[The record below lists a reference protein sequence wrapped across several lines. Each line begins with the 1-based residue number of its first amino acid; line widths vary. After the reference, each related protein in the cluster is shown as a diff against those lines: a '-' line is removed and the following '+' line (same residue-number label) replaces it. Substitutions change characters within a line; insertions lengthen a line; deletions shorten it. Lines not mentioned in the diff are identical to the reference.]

1 MDRNKRTYL
10 PITLDITD
18 KKILV
23 IGGGNSAY
31 KKVKILLRFTDMVE
45 VIAKEICQEIKDLG
59 VTYQQKAYEKSDL
72 KGYLMLYSCTNNEAL
87 DKQILKEGTEVG
99 VLVNIHDQPAMCQYV
114 SPAIFS
120 KESLTVAVG
129 SNATNALE
137 SIKVR
142 DMLAAYLNENYFE
155 N

>member
-1 MDRNKRTYL
+1 MDRSKRTYL

-23 IGGGNSAY
+23 IGGGSSAY
-31 KKVKILLRFTDMVE
+31 KKVKILLRFTPNVE
-45 VIAKEICQEIKDLG
+45 VIALKVSEEIKALG
-59 VTYQQKAYEKSDL
+59 VKYTEKSYEQSDL
-72 KGYLMLYSCTNNEAL
+72 KGYVMLYSCSNNEPL
-87 DKQILKEGTEVG
+87 DKQILKDGTAAG
-99 VLVNIHDQPAMCQYV
+99 VLVNIHDQPEMCQYV

-120 KESLTVAVG
+120 KDKLTVAVG

-142 DMLAAYLNENYFE
+142 DLLADFLNTHYFG

>member
-1 MDRNKRTYL
+1 MDRSKRTYL

-23 IGGGNSAY
+23 IGGGSSAY
-31 KKVKILLRFTDMVE
+31 KKVKILLRFTSNVE
-45 VIAKEICQEIKDLG
+45 VIAIKVSDGIKALG
-59 VTYQQKAYEKSDL
+59 VNFTEKSYEPTDL
-72 KGYLMLYSCTNNEAL
+72 NGYVMLYSCSNNEAL
-87 DKQILKEGTEVG
+87 DRQILEDGTKAG
-99 VLVNIHDQPAMCQYV
+99 VLVNIHDQPEMCQYV

-120 KESLTVAVG
+120 KENLTVAVG

-142 DMLAAYLNENYFE
+142 NLLADYLNTHYFG

>member
-1 MDRNKRTYL
+1 MEREKRTYL

-31 KKVKILLRFTDMVE
+31 KKVKILLRFTNNVE
-45 VIAKEICQEIKDLG
+45 VIAIDVCDEIKALG
-59 VTYQQKAYEKSDL
+59 VNYKEKSYEKSDL
-72 KGYLMLYSCTNNEAL
+72 NDYVMLYSCTNNEL
-87 DKQILKEGTEVG
+87 VDKQILTEGTEIG
-99 VLVNIHDQPAMCQYV
+99 VLVNIHDKPAMCQYV
-114 SPAIFS
+114 SPAVFS
-120 KESLTVAVG
+120 KENITVAVG